1 MKILVLGA
9 GGTGGYFGGR
19 LAQFGAD
26 VTFLVRPKR
35 AAQIAADGLVIVS
48 PGERVALRVATTTA
62 ETVKPEYDLI
72 MLSCKAYDLD
82 SSVAAIRPAVG
93 PITCIV
99 PLLNGMSHLDTLDT
113 AFGKAR
119 VMGGSCQI
127 VATLTADG
135 VVKSMSENQT
145 ILWGARDGANDPNS
159 LQQQR
164 AQQLADA
171 YAKTSVGWTKSD
183 NIIHDMWEKLV
194 FLSTLAGM
202 TCLMRGTIGD
212 ILATENGKTIL
223 RRYLDAAIEIA
234 KREGYAPR
242 EKSMARYEAVINSVG
257 SPITASMLR
266 DIQYGNQ
273 VEADHIVGYMLGKAR
288 QHGIDDTLMS
298 VAFTHLQTYQN
309 ARARNAP

>member
-19 LAQFGAD
+19 LAESGAD

-35 AAQIAADGLVIVS
+35 AAQIAAEGLVIES
-48 PGERVALRVATTTA
+48 LGERVVLHVPTTTA
-62 ETVKPEYDLI
+62 EDVKSDYDLVL
-72 MLSCKAYDLD
+72 LSCKAYDLV
-82 SSVAAIRPAVG
+82 SSVAAIRQAMAER
-93 PITCIV
+93 TCLV
-99 PLLNGMSHLDTLDT
+99 PLLNGMSHLDTLDA

-119 VMGGSCQI
+119 VMGGTCQI
-127 VATLTADG
+127 AATLTPEG
-135 VVKSMSENQT
+135 IIRSMSETQS
-145 ILWGARDGANDPNS
+145 ILWGARDASP
-159 LQQQR
+159 LQQER

-171 YAKTSVGWTKSD
+171 YAKTAVSWTKSE

-212 ILATENGKTIL
+212 ILATENGQALL
-223 RRYLDAAIEIA
+223 RRYLDTAIQIA
-234 KREGYAPR
+234 RREGYAPR

-266 DIQYGNQ
+266 DIQAGNE
-273 VEADHIVGYMLGKAR
+273 VEANHIVGYMLGKAR
-288 QHGIDDTLMS
+288 QHGIDDTLMA

-309 ARARNAP
+309 GRARTV

>member
-19 LAQFGAD
+19 LAQYGAD

-35 AAQIAADGLVIVS
+35 AAQIAKDGLVIED
-48 PGERVALRVATTTA
+48 PAGRVALPVGTVTA
-62 ETVKPEYDLI
+62 ETVRPDYDLI
-72 MLSCKAYDLD
+72 LLSCKAYDLD
-82 SSVAAIRPAVG
+82 SSIAAISPAMAAG
-93 PITCIV
+93 TCIV
-99 PLLNGMSHLDTLDT
+99 PLLNGMSHLDTLDA

-127 VATLTADG
+127 VATLTPDG

-145 ILWGARDGANDPNS
+145 ILWGARDGSA
-159 LQQQR
+159 LQQEH

-171 YAKTSVGWTKSD
+171 YAKTAVGWTKSD

-234 KREGYAPR
+234 RREGYTPR

-266 DIQYGNQ
+266 DIQAGNQ

-288 QHGIDDTLMS
+288 QHGIDDTLMA

-309 ARARNAP
+309 GRARAEA

>member
-35 AAQIAADGLVIVS
+35 AAQIAADGLVIES
-48 PGERVALRVATTTA
+48 PGERVVLRVPTTTA

-72 MLSCKAYDLD
+72 LLSCKAYDLD
-82 SSVAAIRPAVG
+82 SSIAAIRGAMG
-93 PITCIV
+93 PETCIV
-99 PLLNGMSHLDTLDT
+99 PLLNGMSHLDTLDA
-113 AFGKAR
+113 AFSKAR

-127 VATLTADG
+127 VATLTPDG

-145 ILWGARDGANDPNS
+145 ILWGARDDSP
-159 LQQQR
+159 LQHELAR
-164 AQQLADA
+164 QLADA
-171 YAKTSVGWTKSD
+171 YAKTAVGCTLSD

-202 TCLMRGTIGD
+202 TCLMRGSVGD
-212 ILATENGKTIL
+212 ILATANGQALL
-223 RRYLDAAIEIA
+223 RRYLDASIEIA
-234 KREGYAPR
+234 TREGYAPR

-266 DIQYGNQ
+266 DIQAGNQ
-273 VEADHIVGYMLGKAR
+273 VEADHIVGYMLDKAR
-288 QHGIDDTLMS
+288 QHGIDDTLIS
-298 VAFTHLQTYQN
+298 VAFTHLQTYQQVR
-309 ARARNAP
+309 ARASA